1 MSDSPD
7 ANPLEP
13 FEPIQTTTCLRTA
26 NNRRRKLNQY
36 SRGIKIGKGRH
47 GDVYLCKDDNHNG
60 LEVAVK
66 AVKRSNPRDK
76 IKLLRKNYQQTEQ
89 STHDKHPWSSTEN
102 SIRKEIAIMRKCR
115 HPNLVRLLEVID
127 DPRQEKIYIVMEYI
141 PGGPVEWTDSNQE
154 PILTLRQIRCI
165 MRDVILGLE
174 YLHHQGIIHRDI
186 KPANIIYTTDRQSVK
201 IIDFG
206 VAHFSPPIHWKKTH
220 EGTRDAIEDAALFP
234 DSDLLKR
241 IGTPSFLSP
250 EVVWFADAN
259 VEFASSASSE
269 TFSPSSA
276 GSHSATTI
284 ALTEPVPK
292 ERPPITKAI
301 DIWSLAITFYC
312 LLFGHTPFNVPTSAN
327 ENIHHNEFM
336 LYKQICTQDWPLDPH
351 MGVERV
357 KTGGRRPKDPTSEGF
372 LIDQLLD
379 GMLQKNPSKR
389 MSLVELKKHPWFLC
403 DIPDA
408 KEWLRSTSPGGDE
421 DLSSLTSCQW
431 LKDVSRRL
439 SRIVSISR

>member
-1 MSDSPD
+1 
-7 ANPLEP
+7 
-13 FEPIQTTTCLRTA
+13 
-26 NNRRRKLNQY
+26 
-36 SRGIKIGKGRH
+36 
-47 GDVYLCKDDNHNG
+47 
-60 LEVAVK
+60 
-66 AVKRSNPRDK
+66 
-76 IKLLRKNYQQTEQ
+76 
-89 STHDKHPWSSTEN
+89 SSTEN

-206 VAHFSPPIHWKKTH
+206 
-220 EGTRDAIEDAALFP
+220 GTRDAIEDAALFP

-259 VEFASSASSE
+259 
-269 TFSPSSA
+269 
-276 GSHSATTI
+276 
-284 ALTEPVPK
+284 
-292 ERPPITKAI
+292 RPPITKAI

-312 LLFGHTPFNVPTSAN
+312 LLFGHTPFN
-327 ENIHHNEFM
+327 
-336 LYKQICTQDWPLDPH
+336 
-351 MGVERV
+351 
-357 KTGGRRPKDPTSEGF
+357 
-372 LIDQLLD
+372 
-379 GMLQKNPSKR
+379 
-389 MSLVELKKHPWFLC
+389 
-403 DIPDA
+403 
-408 KEWLRSTSPGGDE
+408 
-421 DLSSLTSCQW
+421 
-431 LKDVSRRL
+431 
-439 SRIVSISR
+439 

>member
-1 MSDSPD
+1 
-7 ANPLEP
+7 
-13 FEPIQTTTCLRTA
+13 
-26 NNRRRKLNQY
+26 
-36 SRGIKIGKGRH
+36 
-47 GDVYLCKDDNHNG
+47 
-60 LEVAVK
+60 
-66 AVKRSNPRDK
+66 
-76 IKLLRKNYQQTEQ
+76 
-89 STHDKHPWSSTEN
+89 
-102 SIRKEIAIMRKCR
+102 
-115 HPNLVRLLEVID
+115 
-127 DPRQEKIYIVMEYI
+127 
-141 PGGPVEWTDSNQE
+141 VEWTDSNHE
-154 PILTLRQIRCI
+154 PILTLRQTRCI

-174 YLHHQGIIHRDI
+174 YLHYQGIIHRDI

-206 VAHFSPPIHWKKTH
+206 VAHFSLPIHRMKTR
-220 EGTRDAIEDAALFP
+220 EGTQDALEDAALFP

-259 VEFASSASSE
+259 VELASSASSE

-276 GSHSATTI
+276 GSLSATRI
-284 ALTEPVPK
+284 ALAVPVPK

-312 LLFGHTPFNVPTSAN
+312 LLFGHTPFSVPTSAN

-336 LYKQICTQDWPLDPH
+336 LYNQICTQDWPLDSH

-357 KTGGRRPKDPTSEGF
+357 KTGGRRPKDSTSEGF

-379 GMLQKNPSKR
+379 GMLQKDPNNR
-389 MSLVELKKHPWFLC
+389 ISLVELKKHPWFLR

-421 DLSSLTSCQW
+421 DLSSLTSQW